1 MRAPTPLCELIGAC
15 SVLPSGIT
23 RLEALTCAEAQEP
36 ERQRRIAEMAGARP
50 H

>member
-15 SVLPSGIT
+15 SVPPFGIT
-23 RLEALTCAEAQEP
+23 HREALTCAAAQEP
-36 ERQRRIAEMAGARP
+36 ERLRRIAEMAGARP

>member
-15 SVLPSGIT
+15 SVPPSGIT
-23 RLEALTCAEAQEP
+23 RREALTCAAAQEP